1 VFVMAYL
8 SHSILIREVG
18 LRDGLQAE
26 QHFVPTEDKLA
37 LARAL
42 TAAGLREIEA
52 TSFVSPR
59 AVPQLRDAGELVRAL
74 GQPEGVTYSALVVNR
89 RGAEDAIA
97 AGVRE
102 LQLVVSA
109 SETHSQK
116 NVRMSVDEALR
127 QAAEIAALAG
137 EHNLIIRVAMATTFG
152 CPYEGK
158 VSYERVYSLLE
169 KLLALGVQRVSL
181 ADTAGLGNPQQV
193 SELCRGVLARFP
205 EAGFSLHLHDTRGLG
220 LACVLAG
227 IWGGIRV
234 IESSIG
240 GLGGCPFIPQAT
252 GNIATEDVVYMVES
266 MGLSTGLD
274 QQKLMDAAL
283 LAEKVLGRELNSRQ
297 LSLAR
302 SHTCQEHDC

>member
-1 VFVMAYL
+1 ML
-8 SHSILIREVG
+8 SHLSHDILIREVG

-26 QHFVPTEDKLA
+26 QKFVPTEDKLSIA
-37 LARAL
+37 HAL
-42 TAAGLREIEA
+42 TEAGLREIEA

-59 AVPQLRDAGELVRAL
+59 AVPQMRDAAELVDKL

-89 RGAEDAIA
+89 RGAEDAIKS
-97 AGVRE
+97 GVKE
-102 LQLVVSA
+102 LQYVVSC

-116 NVRMSVDEALR
+116 NVRMSVEDALG
-127 QAAEIAALAG
+127 QAAEITGLAK
-137 EHNLIIRVAMATTFG
+137 EHGLIIRTALATTFG

-158 VSYERVYSLLE
+158 VSYDRVYELLDT
-169 KLLALGVQRVSL
+169 LFSLGVQRVSL

-193 SELCRGVLARFP
+193 SELVRGILTRFP
-205 EAGFSLHLHDTRGLG
+205 ADGFSLHFHDTRGLG

-227 IWGGIRV
+227 LWGGIQV

-240 GLGGCPFIPQAT
+240 GLGGCPFIPNAT

-266 MGLSTGLD
+266 MGVSTGLD
-274 QQKLMDAAL
+274 RQKLMDAAL
-283 LAEKVLGRELNSRQ
+283 LTEKVLGRELNSRQ

-302 SHTCQEHDC
+302 NHQCQTHEW